1 MTRGL
6 GLVAMALLCATVG
19 CAAQSSEAFQPRRPD
34 LPTHDERA
42 RLNGDRR
49 SAKERFETALAEMA
63 VHDKAPG
70 WTQQACSEIA
80 EKFID
85 AATAGGSDLYTRALF
100 NAGIAYERCAD
111 DGKAKE
117 LFDRVLAASP
127 TFYQAKVH
135 LILIEH
141 RGRGGKN
148 IDDTIAALRQT
159 AVVEA
164 QYKSVEGLVN
174 LAMLSLQRDGDNA
187 DNDGKNDRARALR
200 YLQSALAVDDNFT
213 PAMNGLALYYLSEAR
228 HSGGD
233 AASNAESQGTQ
244 AMELASLVCA
254 QAIRKDP
261 QDALMYNTQGL
272 IFVELKQYGKA
283 AEAFGKARSL
293 RPGFYEA
300 EMNFAAV
307 NLEFRG
313 FVRAEESYRAVL
325 KQRPADY
332 DALIGLALAIRGQIN
347 DTNADKMIGE
357 AEKYL
362 SKAREIEPNRP
373 EAYYNQAVLTQ
384 EYKARG
390 DWAEAQKQLDKA
402 TAFYKE
408 FIRLAGTSKEYAK
421 AVELAKGRLLDI
433 DQVRNFVGPDTKKG
447 S

>member
-1 MTRGL
+1 MTRGF
-6 GLVAMALLCATVG
+6 GLLAMGVLCATIG
-19 CAAQSSEAFQPRRPD
+19 CAAQSNEAFNPRRPD
-34 LPTHDERA
+34 RPLEGETGGA
-42 RLNGDRR
+42 KGDKTP
-49 SAKERFETALAEMA
+49 AKDRFENALAEMA
-63 VHDKAPG
+63 AHDKTG
-70 WTQQACSEIA
+70 DWTQQTCSDLA
-80 EKFID
+80 EKFLD
-85 AATAGGSDLYTRALF
+85 AAGARGSDLHAKALF
-100 NAGIAYERCAD
+100 NAGVAHERCAD

-117 LFDRVLAASP
+117 LFQAVLQQAP
-127 TFYQAKVH
+127 TFYPAKVR

-141 RGRGGKN
+141 RARGGKN
-148 IDDTIAALRQT
+148 LDETIGALRQT

-174 LAMLSLQRDGDNA
+174 LAMLSLQRDGDKA

-228 HSGGD
+228 HAGGV
-233 AASNAESQGTQ
+233 AISNGESQSTQ

-313 FVRAEESYRAVL
+313 FARAEESYRAVL
-325 KQRPADY
+325 KTRPTDY
-332 DALIGLALAIRGQIN
+332 DALIGVALAIRGQIN
-347 DTNADKMIGE
+347 DANADKLIGD

-362 SKAREIEPNRP
+362 NKAREIAPNRP

-390 DWAEAQKQLDKA
+390 DWSEAQKELDKA
-402 TAFYKE
+402 MALYKE
-408 FIRLAGTSKEYAK
+408 FIRLAGSAKEYTKSVEVAK
-421 AVELAKGRLLDI
+421 SRMVDI
-433 DQVRNFVGPDTKKG
+433 DQVRTFVGSDSKKG